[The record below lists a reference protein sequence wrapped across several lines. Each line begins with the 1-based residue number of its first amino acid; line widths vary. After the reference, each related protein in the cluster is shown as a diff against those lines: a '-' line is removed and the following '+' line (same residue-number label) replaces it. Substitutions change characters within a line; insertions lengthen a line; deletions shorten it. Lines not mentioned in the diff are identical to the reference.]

1 MKGKTIF
8 QEENMK
14 TEPTS
19 SRKKAVG
26 MGNYFSLFPF
36 LFFLACALVPSA
48 AVAQAYPVK
57 PVRLILPFPPGGPT
71 DLLGRLIAQKLSE
84 QMGQQVVLD
93 NRAGAGGNLGIELAA
108 KSPPDGYTM
117 VLTSSVIAIAPSLY
131 AKLNYKQSDLAPI
144 ALAAEI
150 RNILLVHPS
159 VPAKSVKELISLARR
174 NPGRLNYGS
183 GGVGTTTHLTPELI
197 MSITKTRMTHVPY
210 KGSGLALIGLVGGH
224 VDVLI
229 MAAPAAAEQVKAG
242 KARGL
247 LILSTER
254 FPPLPQVPSAKEEGV
269 EDYIVRLWY
278 GILAPAG
285 TPPGLISRLN
295 SELVKALSSPDLTKR
310 LVEAGVEP
318 LSSTPEEFAKFIAVE
333 TPRYARI
340 VKDANIPAQ

>member
-1 MKGKTIF
+1 MKS
-8 QEENMK
+8 EENMLSNL
-14 TEPTS
+14 THVLIASTLVLAPA
-19 SRKKAVG
+19 AV
-26 MGNYFSLFPF
+26 
-36 LFFLACALVPSA
+36 
-48 AVAQAYPVK
+48 VAQAFPVK
-57 PVRLILPFPPGGPT
+57 PVRLVLPFPPGGPT
-71 DLLGRLIAQKLSE
+71 DLLGRSIAQKMGE
-84 QMGQQVVLD
+84 QMGQQVVPE
-93 NRAGAGGNLGIELAA
+93 NRAGAGGNLGLELAA

-117 VLTSSVIAIAPSLY
+117 VLTSSAIALAPALY
-131 AKLNYKQSDLAPI
+131 AKLNYKQSDLAP
-144 ALAAEI
+144 LSLVAEI
-150 RNILLVHPS
+150 RNVLLVHPS
-159 VPAKSVKELISLARR
+159 VPAKNVKELIALARK
-174 NPGRLNYGS
+174 NPGKLNYGS

-254 FPPLPQVPSAKEEGV
+254 FPPLPDVRSAKEEGV

-278 GILAPAG
+278 GILAPAA
-285 TPPGLISRLN
+285 TPAPLIGRLN
-295 SELVKALSSPDLTKR
+295 SEIVKAVNSPDLRKR
-310 LVEAGVEP
+310 LVDGGVEP
-318 LSSTPEEFAKFIAVE
+318 LTSTPEEFAKFIAVE